1 MNQGYLTYF
10 DGVLAGFSHQYGQ
23 YSKFSSVSPPS
34 SLEIGIL
41 DVSNR
46 S

>member
-1 MNQGYLTYF
+1 MNQGHLTYF

-23 YSKFSSVSPPS
+23 YYKFSSVSPFS
-34 SLEIGIL
+34 LLEIRIL
-41 DVSNR
+41 DMSNR

>member
-1 MNQGYLTYF
+1 MNQGHLSYF
-10 DGVLAGFSHQYGQ
+10 DGVSAGFSHQYGQ
-23 YSKFSSVSPPS
+23 YSKFSSVSPS
-34 SLEIGIL
+34 ALLEIGML